1 MLKNKL
7 ILISAAFALGLLI
20 FSGCSALKQ
29 IASSIENA
37 QRLKF
42 KLGAVNN
49 FRLAGINISNKSSIK
64 DVSVSDAFKLTNAFA
79 TKKFPAD
86 FILNVDAMN
95 PNSNTANSGSTNT
108 NSTAKLTG
116 FEWRLLIDD
125 IPTIYG
131 NIAEPVTIPGN
142 GQTVAIPLSVSLD
155 LYEFFG
161 SQGYDRIANLAMAI
175 GGVNGSSSRIKL
187 DAKPTVTIG
196 TFPITYPG
204 RITIVNTEFRDK

>member
-1 MLKNKL
+1 MKNKFV
-7 ILISAAFALGLLI
+7 LISAAFALGLLI

-49 FRLAGINISNKSSIK
+49 FRLAGINISNKASIK
-64 DVSVSDAFKLTNAFA
+64 DVSISDALKLTNAFA

-86 FILNVDAMN
+86 FILNVDALN
-95 PNSNTANSGSTNT
+95 PNTNTASASGTTS

-125 IPTIYG
+125 VPTIAG
-131 NIAEPVTIPGN
+131 NLAAPVTIPGN
-142 GQTVAIPLSVSLD
+142 GQSVAIPLSISMD

-161 SQGYDRIANLAMAI
+161 NQGYDRIANLAMAL

-196 TFPITYPG
+196 SFPITYPG